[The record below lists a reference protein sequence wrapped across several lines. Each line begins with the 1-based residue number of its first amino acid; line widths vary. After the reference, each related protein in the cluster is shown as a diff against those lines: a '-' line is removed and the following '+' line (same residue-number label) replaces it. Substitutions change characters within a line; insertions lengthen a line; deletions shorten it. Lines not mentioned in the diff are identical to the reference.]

1 MFASGAR
8 QYYGFEHPHMSYL
21 AWKLLHIAAVV
32 LFLGNITTGL
42 FWAARAR
49 ASGDRGQIAATFN
62 SIIASDRWFTMPGVI
77 AIIVSGVAM
86 ASISRTPLL
95 STGWVLW
102 PLVLFAISG
111 IIFSVKIAPLQ
122 RRIAALNNNPKDV
135 DKQLDNFEDLF
146 RPWEWW
152 GIAALLTPI
161 AALVIMVL
169 KPGLPS
175 L

>member
-1 MFASGAR
+1 MT
-8 QYYGFEHPHMSYL
+8 YL
-21 AWKLLHIAAVV
+21 AWKLVHIAAVV

-49 ASGDRGQIAATFN
+49 ASRDRGQITATFR

-86 ASISRTPLL
+86 AIISGTPLL
-95 STGWVLW
+95 STGWVFW
-102 PLVLFAISG
+102 PLALFAVSG
-111 IIFSVKIAPLQ
+111 VIFSVKVAPLQ
-122 RRIAALNNNPKDV
+122 RRIAALTANKDGR
-135 DKQLDNFEDLF
+135 DEPQDTFEDLYKS
-146 RPWEWW
+146 WEWW

-169 KPGLPS
+169 KPGLPG